1 MSDPNSY
8 QYSANG
14 ESGDSDF
21 SFSNNLPTIEPTD
34 IPASAVMIG
43 TDNFVYQKDP
53 SEIIKFNYYLHCV
66 PAKDSINKIIIG
78 KHFTSMN
85 ALVTRLSA
93 LRKMVAYQSTTAGQ
107 IYKPLNNVQCYG
119 SIRFPNGGFTVE
131 QTNTYIKISL
141 IGPQPNLVSW
151 AIGDESGNLY
161 LGVNGNYPEIYIYF
175 RNKRDI

>member
-1 MSDPNSY
+1 
-8 QYSANG
+8 
-14 ESGDSDF
+14 
-21 SFSNNLPTIEPTD
+21 
-34 IPASAVMIG
+34 
-43 TDNFVYQKDP
+43 
-53 SEIIKFNYYLHCV
+53 
-66 PAKDSINKIIIG
+66 
-78 KHFTSMN
+78 MN
-85 ALVTRLSA
+85 ALVTKLSA

-119 SIRFPNGGFTVE
+119 SIRFPDGGFTVE

-161 LGVNGNYPEIYIYF
+161 LGVNGNYPEFYIYF